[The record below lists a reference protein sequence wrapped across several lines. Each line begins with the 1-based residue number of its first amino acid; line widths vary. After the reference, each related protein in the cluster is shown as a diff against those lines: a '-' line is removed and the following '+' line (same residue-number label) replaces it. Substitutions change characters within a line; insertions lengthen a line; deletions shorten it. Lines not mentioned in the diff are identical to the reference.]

1 MSTITV
7 LNTNDSGP
15 GSLREALA
23 VAVDG
28 DEIVFDASLSGQTI
42 TLASELHV
50 AVGVSLSGDVDGDG
64 RADIILSGNDAVRVL
79 TVDAGSAVVTIEH
92 LFLVNGN
99 AGTGQGGALHVASG
113 DVTFS
118 HGHIYHSS
126 GAEGGGVYNAGTLTL
141 DGATVAHNASTG
153 DGGGIFNDAGT
164 LTLQTSTVADNHAQG
179 EGGGVAVYGGE
190 ALVSHSTISAN
201 IASGPEGIHG
211 LYLTDNSVAG
221 VAADVS
227 VGHTILADNIGNY
240 DGETHDV
247 GGGAINSLGYN
258 LFSSRGGH
266 AVDGAD
272 ATDVYGEAFLGSL
285 ADNGGAVE
293 TMTLYMQSDAR
304 NAGDAGFASSE
315 PDQNGNARVA
325 GGAVDI
331 GAVEMQN
338 AVVTYH
344 VSTTGDD
351 DTGDGSEA
359 NPFATIQHAIDLA
372 NNADDTYIEVA
383 SGLYNEHLVIRDKA
397 NISISVEDAADGPV
411 QLWNYHE
418 ELAQTNSGAWTF
430 AGVFPGHAENP
441 AVYNDHNFAVWYVD
455 VPVDSVGSNFNR
467 HAPILK
473 LDPDGEASR
482 EMTVDG
488 AYNFIHAVY
497 NSTDAGVLLVDN
509 GISPEDLL
517 ANTKDAAEFYSDF
530 DGDGMARIY
539 IYTNNKDAAVEL
551 GMTEADLS
559 SSTPNPNEIPVYV
572 GGAYEETLFIRESS
586 NIFIDGRDEN
596 GNGQHIEFGIGTQSA
611 VHLRYGNT
619 GVGLVG
625 LDINDARYLV
635 YAETNNREPLKDF
648 FVYGNQLDG
657 NLPENMA
664 WYHVKSSYSSHGTQ
678 VGRAGENIDDYTNPP
693 KGDYDYRVMETSGIR
708 IIGSSTY
715 DVDNVRIYDNDLANT
730 FDGINVSAGAVGD
743 NGVLIHNNFV
753 SASQDDGIDII
764 GLSNTPV
771 FVFAN
776 HIYDVKTG
784 ISYFP
789 AEEGGSGG
797 DTGWFSFYNNTMT
810 TDRMKSDYHNFE
822 TGEFVFDDASWTIKI
837 PNEADGV
844 RVYGNSFYDSTG
856 NFIYASNQLTQS
868 TNDLMF
874 VRNLFLSGDN
884 GVINES
890 GLADYVTYQNNLF
903 WSLIMDTPDGE
914 GRVYYHDVDGDGN
927 NYERWADLVASGN
940 LPATWTGNVE
950 GDPFVTFTGS
960 EAFPAYLALGA
971 GSAAYGLINGATPSP
986 FLPLT
991 WAGATEIN
999 RQITVGAEPYNQAPV
1014 IGTQADM
1021 DATVGAA
1028 FSLSVALLATDLDA
1042 GFLADND
1049 SVTYK
1054 AAMADGSA
1062 LPDWLHFD
1070 ARTASLFGTPA
1081 SGDVGAVH
1089 VRITATDDDGAQAS
1103 TDFSLTVS
1111 VANTSPVLDLADDA
1125 SVYPEYGAPIP
1136 LDAAAIIADA
1146 DGDSDWVGGSL
1157 SIQITGGAYA
1167 SDRLFLDD
1175 SNGTGPLLTV
1185 SGQDLLADGV
1195 DVGDLNNVGGAVMGG
1210 DTLEVIFSEG
1220 ITGDIVQEFLQ
1231 AIWFEALFDGDDSS
1245 FLTRTVSATATD
1257 AHGETGSDSRDIV
1270 VEPINDD
1277 PVMAGLPETLTVAED
1292 TLSFLDLSSATL
1304 TDDSGPYLIDVTLSV
1319 GTGTLVANSSAGVS
1333 VSGSGTDALQ
1343 LTGTVAD
1350 IDAYL
1355 DDTEALQYLGE
1366 ANDDGA
1372 TILTIVANDGGNL
1385 GVGGGGDVLLG
1396 EVEID
1401 ILGENDAPLNDGRTL
1416 TLNVG
1421 AHVTISED
1429 ALGFSDPDGD
1439 TLDGIRINSL
1449 PESGQLVL
1457 LGLGSDAD
1465 TAVPLAVGDYVD
1477 ATMLETGRLVYQAPD
1492 SQYGPGVASFG
1503 YTVSDGSLFA
1513 TAGSMVSFDI
1523 RAIQPPEDNS
1533 GSTDSGGT
1541 SNGQISSPLDMV
1553 LDGDGGRVTGTDL
1566 DDRIFGGAGDDTI
1579 DAGAGDDKLLGGQ
1592 GADHIKAGGGND
1604 RVFAGRGDQGDDT
1617 LEGGSGADLVGGGAG
1632 ADHIDAGGGNDQ
1644 VFGATGDDVIIGG
1657 GGNDLIFGGSGNDL
1671 VEGGSGD
1678 DTVWAGDGNDTLG
1691 GGSGADTF
1699 IFGRVSGND
1708 IITDFDLAEDSLNLR
1723 YALVDFA
1730 NVDAVVAAS
1739 SETVLAGQPGLLIN
1753 LGGGNSVFIESM
1765 TVTDLS
1771 EMTLV
1776 I

>member
-1 MSTITV
+1 M
-7 LNTNDSGP
+7 
-15 GSLREALA
+15 
-23 VAVDG
+23 
-28 DEIVFDASLSGQTI
+28 
-42 TLASELHV
+42 
-50 AVGVSLSGDVDGDG
+50 
-64 RADIILSGNDAVRVL
+64 
-79 TVDAGSAVVTIEH
+79 
-92 LFLVNGN
+92 
-99 AGTGQGGALHVASG
+99 
-113 DVTFS
+113 
-118 HGHIYHSS
+118 
-126 GAEGGGVYNAGTLTL
+126 
-141 DGATVAHNASTG
+141 
-153 DGGGIFNDAGT
+153 
-164 LTLQTSTVADNHAQG
+164 
-179 EGGGVAVYGGE
+179 
-190 ALVSHSTISAN
+190 
-201 IASGPEGIHG
+201 
-211 LYLTDNSVAG
+211 
-221 VAADVS
+221 
-227 VGHTILADNIGNY
+227 
-240 DGETHDV
+240 
-247 GGGAINSLGYN
+247 
-258 LFSSRGGH
+258 
-266 AVDGAD
+266 
-272 ATDVYGEAFLGSL
+272 
-285 ADNGGAVE
+285 
-293 TMTLYMQSDAR
+293 
-304 NAGDAGFASSE
+304 
-315 PDQNGNARVA
+315 
-325 GGAVDI
+325 
-331 GAVEMQN
+331 
-338 AVVTYH
+338 
-344 VSTTGDD
+344 
-351 DTGDGSEA
+351 
-359 NPFATIQHAIDLA
+359 
-372 NNADDTYIEVA
+372 
-383 SGLYNEHLVIRDKA
+383 
-397 NISISVEDAADGPV
+397 
-411 QLWNYHE
+411 
-418 ELAQTNSGAWTF
+418 
-430 AGVFPGHAENP
+430 
-441 AVYNDHNFAVWYVD
+441 
-455 VPVDSVGSNFNR
+455 
-467 HAPILK
+467 
-473 LDPDGEASR
+473 
-482 EMTVDG
+482 
-488 AYNFIHAVY
+488 
-497 NSTDAGVLLVDN
+497 
-509 GISPEDLL
+509 
-517 ANTKDAAEFYSDF
+517 
-530 DGDGMARIY
+530 
-539 IYTNNKDAAVEL
+539 
-551 GMTEADLS
+551 
-559 SSTPNPNEIPVYV
+559 
-572 GGAYEETLFIRESS
+572 
-586 NIFIDGRDEN
+586 
-596 GNGQHIEFGIGTQSA
+596 
-611 VHLRYGNT
+611 
-619 GVGLVG
+619 
-625 LDINDARYLV
+625 
-635 YAETNNREPLKDF
+635 
-648 FVYGNQLDG
+648 
-657 NLPENMA
+657 
-664 WYHVKSSYSSHGTQ
+664 
-678 VGRAGENIDDYTNPP
+678 
-693 KGDYDYRVMETSGIR
+693 
-708 IIGSSTY
+708 
-715 DVDNVRIYDNDLANT
+715 
-730 FDGINVSAGAVGD
+730 
-743 NGVLIHNNFV
+743 
-753 SASQDDGIDII
+753 
-764 GLSNTPV
+764 
-771 FVFAN
+771 
-776 HIYDVKTG
+776 
-784 ISYFP
+784 
-789 AEEGGSGG
+789 
-797 DTGWFSFYNNTMT
+797 
-810 TDRMKSDYHNFE
+810 
-822 TGEFVFDDASWTIKI
+822 
-837 PNEADGV
+837 
-844 RVYGNSFYDSTG
+844 
-856 NFIYASNQLTQS
+856 
-868 TNDLMF
+868 
-874 VRNLFLSGDN
+874 
-884 GVINES
+884 
-890 GLADYVTYQNNLF
+890 
-903 WSLIMDTPDGE
+903 
-914 GRVYYHDVDGDGN
+914 
-927 NYERWADLVASGN
+927 
-940 LPATWTGNVE
+940 
-950 GDPFVTFTGS
+950 
-960 EAFPAYLALGA
+960 
-971 GSAAYGLINGATPSP
+971 
-986 FLPLT
+986 
-991 WAGATEIN
+991 
-999 RQITVGAEPYNQAPV
+999 
-1014 IGTQADM
+1014 
-1021 DATVGAA
+1021 
-1028 FSLSVALLATDLDA
+1028 
-1042 GFLADND
+1042 
-1049 SVTYK
+1049 
-1054 AAMADGSA
+1054 
-1062 LPDWLHFD
+1062 
-1070 ARTASLFGTPA
+1070 
-1081 SGDVGAVH
+1081 
-1089 VRITATDDDGAQAS
+1089 
-1103 TDFSLTVS
+1103 
-1111 VANTSPVLDLADDA
+1111 DLADDA